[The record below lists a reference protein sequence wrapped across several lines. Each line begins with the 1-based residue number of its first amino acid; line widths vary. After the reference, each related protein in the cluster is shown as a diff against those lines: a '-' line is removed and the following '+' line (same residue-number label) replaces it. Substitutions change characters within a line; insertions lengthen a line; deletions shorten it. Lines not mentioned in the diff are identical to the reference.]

1 MDILFT
7 IVASIIMIV
16 GFLVICRSSLDDDD
30 EYEEDE
36 EELAESKPRDETKQ
50 A

>member
-36 EELAESKPRDETKQ
+36 EELAEPKPRDETKQ

>member
-7 IVASIIMIV
+7 IVASVIMIV